1 MHLEGIFIEVL
12 TAHISLGPMSMRILR
27 SEYDQCIHMMKLN
40 IKNENRDEF
49 MSKINLITQRD
60 HLHTKYMKSAMRKMS
75 VSL

>member
-1 MHLEGIFIEVL
+1 
-12 TAHISLGPMSMRILR
+12 
-27 SEYDQCIHMMKLN
+27 MMKLN